1 MDDYDER
8 VELKDREDVLKKIP
22 KVQSLAQ
29 VDMPYP
35 STQRE
40 NTRTRKE
47 LFVECV
53 CE

>member
-8 VELKDREDVLKKIP
+8 VELKDREDALKKIP

-35 STQRE
+35 
-40 NTRTRKE
+40 RTRE
-47 LFVECV
+47 LEKSCLLSVCV
-53 CE
+53 